1 MSQGYSAWYEF
12 HEAHILR
19 DSGQAFWEKNKTKQN
34 FIIKE
39 RMKLIE
45 TMSGLNS

>member
-19 DSGQAFWEKNKTKQN
+19 DSGQAFWEKKQNKTKLYYKRKN
-34 FIIKE
+34 E
-39 RMKLIE
+39 VD
-45 TMSGLNS
+45 